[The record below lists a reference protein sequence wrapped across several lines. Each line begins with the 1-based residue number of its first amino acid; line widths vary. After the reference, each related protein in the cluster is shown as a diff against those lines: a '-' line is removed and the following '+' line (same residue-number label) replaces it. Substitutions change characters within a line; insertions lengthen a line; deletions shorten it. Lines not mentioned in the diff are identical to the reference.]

1 MEDLEEN
8 SNNNNPGGNQP
19 LAPYPPQA
27 QEPRSPGIGPDGK
40 KDPMAGLTEKEKAL
54 MEEMKVTDW
63 NEFTQNTTFHGVKYI
78 FEDSPVKMRR

>member
-1 MEDLEEN
+1 MED
-8 SNNNNPGGNQP
+8 PGGRP
-19 LAPYPPQA
+19 V
-27 QEPRSPGIGPDGK
+27 GK

-78 FEDSPVKMRR
+78 FEDSSFRIRRYE